1 MPRIKVV
8 GGTPQHG
15 GRSLCFTCRRATV
28 VKGQSL
34 NSQIIRCHALERAM
48 EFPVSEC
55 DSHDD
60 RSHPSLW
67 DMKEIAWALVTDS
80 RRRIGFVPRKDW
92 SEELRREIAEL
103 KDGE

>member
-8 GGTPQHG
+8 GGTPHQG
-15 GRSLCFTCRRATV
+15 SPSLCLTCRRATV
-28 VKGQSL
+28 VKGQTL

-48 EFPVSEC
+48 EFSVSEC
-55 DSHDD
+55 DSYDD
-60 RSHPSLW
+60 RSQPSLW

-103 KDGE
+103 RDDE